1 MYDLQDDLDR
11 GTALVDEIDA
21 GRKGN
26 RRLAAQERQVASQ
39 CPADVVYGY
48 FLGMVGAKVQTSVG
62 GPGAEAVVRR
72 GLGQLRP
79 CGDTVQAEALQ
90 QGLGGGVGHDI
101 ALEGSQ
107 GNLILQLEAAAVV
120 AEDVYV
126 SHLHIVRGQ
135 IALEEEHARV
145 ERLGGAGGLDG
156 VVGAVLVEVGPVVIE
171 AQRICLRA
179 FAGDQHGVTFVEHI
193 QVVGL
198 RRLPSLIGGVGIS
211 GTRIAGGSRVASQ
224 FAGSI
229 GRYRGSPPLVAVGED
244 AGEADRSECH
254 HAVIGEPDLPAVQQL
269 EIVHV
274 LNVVTFYLSYRK
286 DTLLGDAQPLVL
298 HALVEGRLLVDHDP
312 DGWDVAQS
320 RVACLLVGM
329 GGGEGAEVGLLR
341 VVGAVALLFQERAHI
356 L

>member
-11 GTALVDEIDA
+11 GTALADEIDA

-107 GNLILQLEAAAVV
+107 SNLILQLEAAAVV

-254 HAVIGEPDLPAVQQL
+254 HAVIGEPDLPP
-269 EIVHV
+269 
-274 LNVVTFYLSYRK
+274 SSS
-286 DTLLGDAQPLVL
+286 
-298 HALVEGRLLVDHDP
+298 
-312 DGWDVAQS
+312 S
-320 RVACLLVGM
+320 RS
-329 GGGEGAEVGLLR
+329 
-341 VVGAVALLFQERAHI
+341 FTY
-356 L
+356 